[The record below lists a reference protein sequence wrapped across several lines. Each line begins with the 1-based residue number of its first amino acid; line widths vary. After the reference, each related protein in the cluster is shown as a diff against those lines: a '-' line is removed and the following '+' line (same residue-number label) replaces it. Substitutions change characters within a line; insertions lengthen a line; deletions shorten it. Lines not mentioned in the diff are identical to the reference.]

1 MVGGYK
7 GCGRV
12 RERVWWELGGGGGG
26 VGKFDF
32 NESHCIM
39 YNEIVKYI

>member
-12 RERVWWELGGGGGG
+12 RERVWWELGGGRG
-26 VGKFDF
+26 VWKFDF
-32 NESHCIM
+32 NESHFIM
-39 YNEIVKYI
+39 YNKIVKYI